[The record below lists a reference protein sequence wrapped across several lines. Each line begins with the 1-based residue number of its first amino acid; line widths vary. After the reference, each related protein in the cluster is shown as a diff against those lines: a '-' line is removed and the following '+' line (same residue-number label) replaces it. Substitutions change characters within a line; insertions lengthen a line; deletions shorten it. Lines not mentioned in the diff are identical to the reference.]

1 MRLST
6 GTIAAAGLLLFAA
19 QASAAANV
27 TTEVT
32 KAASHAGL
40 AEQSADLKGVH
51 MHLHHTLNCL
61 VGPKGDGFDAK
72 QLNPCSADGDGAI
85 ADTADAAQKKN
96 LEAAADKA
104 RSGIAQEDLAAAKKD
119 AGETQTMLK
128 AAH

>member
-1 MRLST
+1 MRLSMGMT
-6 GTIAAAGLLLFAA
+6 AAAGLLLFAA

-40 AEQSADLKGVH
+40 AEQSADIAGVH

-61 VGPKGDGFDAK
+61 VGPKGEGFDAK

-85 ADTADAAQKKN
+85 TDTTDAAQKAK

-104 RSGIAQEDLAAAKKD
+104 RSGIAQTDIAAAKKD
-119 AGETQTMLK
+119 AGEAQTMLK
-128 AAH
+128 AAR

>member
-72 QLNPCSADGDGAI
+72 ELNPCSADGDGAI

-104 RSGIAQEDLAAAKKD
+104 RSGLAQTDLAAAKKD

>member
-1 MRLST
+1 MRLSMGMT
-6 GTIAAAGLLLFAA
+6 AAAGLLLFAA
-19 QASAAANV
+19 QAGAAANV
-27 TTEVT
+27 ATEVT

-40 AEQSADLKGVH
+40 AEQSADLAGVH

-85 ADTADAAQKKN
+85 TDTTDAAQKAK

-104 RSGIAQEDLAAAKKD
+104 RSGIAQTDLAAAQKD
-119 AGETQTMLK
+119 AGEAQTMLK
-128 AAH
+128 AAR